1 MAGEM
6 HYIRG
11 CTGKPLLLI
20 HSLARSWP
28 SGNPI
33 LTDLATKRDRVDYE

>member
-11 CTGKPLLLI
+11 CTGKLLLLI
-20 HSLARSWP
+20 HSLARSWQ
-28 SGNPI
+28 SRHHI
-33 LTDLATKRDRVDYE
+33 LKDLATKRDRLSYE